1 MEYESRNS
9 FLGELYPDDHLY
21 KSFIREEGKD
31 IFNQPKITS
40 DSARSKLRPSSEQ
53 QHLVDM
59 QLRTLRD
66 FRFDLK
72 NFKGDDLDYE
82 DILLGQAI
90 DDEDQEDENL
100 L

>member
-9 FLGELYPDDHLY
+9 FQDEIYTDDLY
-21 KSFIREEGKD
+21 KSFNREKGKD
-31 IFNQPKITS
+31 VFNQPSILS
-40 DSARSKLRPSSEQ
+40 DSVKSNMRPSTEKQNLVGMQ
-53 QHLVDM
+53 Q
-59 QLRTLRD
+59 TLRD

-82 DILLGQAI
+82 DIIQGHVI
-90 DDEDQEDENL
+90 DDQEDENL

>member
-1 MEYESRNS
+1 VEYESRNS
-9 FLGELYPDDHLY
+9 FQGELYPDDHLY

-31 IFNQPKITS
+31 IFNEPKIMI
-40 DSARSKLRPSSEQ
+40 DSAKSKMRPSSEQ
-53 QHLVDM
+53 QHLMDM
-59 QLRTLRD
+59 QQTLRD

-82 DILLGQAI
+82 DILQGNEI
-90 DDEDQEDENL
+90 DDHEDEHL

>member
-1 MEYESRNS
+1 
-9 FLGELYPDDHLY
+9 
-21 KSFIREEGKD
+21 
-31 IFNQPKITS
+31 
-40 DSARSKLRPSSEQ
+40 LRPSSEQ
-53 QHLVDM
+53 QHLVDK

-82 DILLGQAI
+82 DILQGNEI
-90 DDEDQEDENL
+90 DDQEDENL